1 MHDGGMMSD
10 TNTPTDAMTNSTTN
24 QTRLQRSREQRIVA
38 GVAGGLGQRFGV
50 SPWWFRAGFIVLS
63 AFGGLGLALYAIGW
77 LLIPEAGQL
86 DSIAA
91 QWIGRA
97 DGSDASTWIGAG
109 LLALAGLIVLGWI
122 GVFDSAVFWAA
133 LLFLIGVMLYRGDLK
148 IGSGNRQVPTD
159 PDPPP
164 PGSDTDSPEAGQDE
178 TIEADAIEGG
188 GDEPPPSARQDL
200 VPDPASPPSPKKPRS
215 IVGRLTFGAV
225 LLVLGAMALADA
237 VGWID
242 PSFADYVAATIGVIG
257 VGLLAGVIWGRS
269 IALIVVGL
277 LLLPILFFSRF
288 VPLNL
293 NGEFGEVRY
302 APSTISQVQPEYRLA
317 AGELRLDLS
326 EIDLVG
332 GTLNVLVEVG
342 AGEVI
347 IDLPPDAGL
356 DIDASVGIGELRLLA
371 RHDTGIGIVSRVTEA
386 GDGKLILEINL
397 GAGSV
402 EVRRRGSSQLEE
414 LSSEQVDEILF
425 EIGDGI
431 GEEIGD
437 AIRGVTP

>member
-77 LLIPEAGQL
+77 LLIPQNGQL

-91 QWIGRA
+91 QWIGGA

-159 PDPPP
+159 PDPPA
-164 PGSDTDSPEAGQDE
+164 PGSDPDSPEAGPNQ
-178 TIEADAIEGG
+178 TIEPDAIEGG

-215 IVGRLTFGAV
+215 IVGRLTFGGV
-225 LLVLGAMALADA
+225 LLVLGAMALSDA
-237 VGWID
+237 FGWID

-257 VGLLAGVIWGRS
+257 VGLLAGVVWGRS
-269 IALIVVGL
+269 IALVVVGL
-277 LLLPILFFSRF
+277 LLLPLLFFSRF

-293 NGEFGEVRY
+293 SGEVGEVRY

-326 EIDLVG
+326 EVDLAG
-332 GTLNVLVEVG
+332 GTLDVLVEVG

-347 IDLPPDAGL
+347 IVLPPDAGL

-386 GDGKLILEINL
+386 GDGLLVLEINL

-402 EVRRRGSSQLEE
+402 EVRRSGSAQFGGI
-414 LSSEQVDEILF
+414 SSEHLDGILDEIF
-425 EIGDGI
+425 HEIG
-431 GEEIGD
+431 
-437 AIRGVTP
+437 A

>member
-1 MHDGGMMSD
+1 MHDGGMMRD
-10 TNTPTDAMTNSTTN
+10 NNTQTDAMTNTTDQN
-24 QTRLQRSREQRIVA
+24 GLQRSREQRIVA
-38 GVAGGLGQRFGV
+38 GVAGGLGKRFGV

-148 IGSGNRQVPTD
+148 IGSGSRQVPTD

-164 PGSDTDSPEAGQDE
+164 PGSDTDSPEADE
-178 TIEADAIEGG
+178 TIEADAREGG

-225 LLVLGAMALADA
+225 LLVLGAMALSDA
-237 VGWID
+237 FGWID
-242 PSFADYVAATIGVIG
+242 PSFADYVAATIGTIG
-257 VGLLAGVIWGRS
+257 VGLLAGVVWGRS

-277 LLLPILFFSRF
+277 LLLPLLFFSRF

-293 NGEFGEVRY
+293 SGEVGEVRY

-326 EIDLVG
+326 ELDLAG
-332 GTLNVLVEVG
+332 GTLDVLVEMG

-402 EVRRRGSSQLEE
+402 EVRRQGSSQLEE
-414 LSSEQVDEILF
+414 LSSEQVDEI
-425 EIGDGI
+425 GDAI

-437 AIRGVTP
+437 AIGGVTP

>member
-1 MHDGGMMSD
+1 M
-10 TNTPTDAMTNSTTN
+10 
-24 QTRLQRSREQRIVA
+24 
-38 GVAGGLGQRFGV
+38 
-50 SPWWFRAGFIVLS
+50 
-63 AFGGLGLALYAIGW
+63 
-77 LLIPEAGQL
+77 
-86 DSIAA
+86 DS
-91 QWIGRA
+91 
-97 DGSDASTWIGAG
+97 
-109 LLALAGLIVLGWI
+109 
-122 GVFDSAVFWAA
+122 
-133 LLFLIGVMLYRGDLK
+133 
-148 IGSGNRQVPTD
+148 
-159 PDPPP
+159 
-164 PGSDTDSPEAGQDE
+164 
-178 TIEADAIEGG
+178 
-188 GDEPPPSARQDL
+188 PPPSRRLLREDVAQRADAL
-200 VPDPASPPSPKKPRS
+200 GVDFKRYMKKHRP
-215 IVGRLTFGAV
+215 VQ
-225 LLVLGAMALADA
+225 MALWKELNPD
-237 VGWID
+237 VPQLLDI
-242 PSFADYVAATIGVIG
+242 FADYVAATIGVIG

-302 APSTISQVQPEYRLA
+302 APSTVSQVQPEYRLA

-356 DIDASVGIGELRLLA
+356 DIDASVGIGEIRLLA
-371 RHDTGIGIVSRVTEA
+371 RQHDTGIGIVTRVTEA

-402 EVRRRGSSQLEE
+402 EVRRQGSSQLEE
-414 LSSEQVDEILF
+414 LSSEQVDEILY
-425 EIGDGI
+425 EIGDAI

-437 AIRGVTP
+437 AIGGVTP

>member
-1 MHDGGMMSD
+1 
-10 TNTPTDAMTNSTTN
+10 MTNYTTN
-24 QTRLQRSREQRIVA
+24 QDRLQRSREQRIVA
-38 GVAGGLGQRFGV
+38 GVAGGLGKRLGV
-50 SPWWFRAGFIVLS
+50 NPWWFRAGFIVLS

-133 LLFLIGVMLYRGDLK
+133 LLILIGVLLYRGDLK
-148 IGSGNRQVPTD
+148 IGSRNRQVPTD

-164 PGSDTDSPEAGQDE
+164 PGSDTGSPEADE
-178 TIEADAIEGG
+178 TIEADATEGG
-188 GDEPPPSARQDL
+188 GDEPPPSARQDV

-225 LLVLGAMALADA
+225 LLVIGAMALAEA
-237 VGWID
+237 FGWID

-257 VGLLAGVIWGRS
+257 AGLLAGIVWGRS
-269 IALIVVGL
+269 IALIVVGV
-277 LLLPILFFSRF
+277 LLLPLLFFSRF

-293 NGEFGEVRY
+293 SGEFGELRY
-302 APSTISQVQPEYRLA
+302 APSIISQVQPEYRLA

-326 EIDLVG
+326 EVDLAG
-332 GTLNVLVEVG
+332 ETIHVLVEVG
-342 AGEVI
+342 AGEVV

-386 GDGKLILEINL
+386 GDGLLVLEINL

-402 EVRRRGSSQLEE
+402 EVRRSESAQFGGI
-414 LSSEQVDEILF
+414 SSEHLDGILDEIF
-425 EIGDGI
+425 HEIG
-431 GEEIGD
+431 
-437 AIRGVTP
+437 A

>member
-1 MHDGGMMSD
+1 MHDGGMMRD
-10 TNTPTDAMTNSTTN
+10 NNTQTDAMTNTTN
-24 QTRLQRSREQRIVA
+24 QNGLQRSREQRIVA
-38 GVAGGLGQRFGV
+38 GVAGGLGKRFGV

-148 IGSGNRQVPTD
+148 IGSGSRQVPTD

-164 PGSDTDSPEAGQDE
+164 PGSDTDSPEADE
-178 TIEADAIEGG
+178 TIEADAREGG

-225 LLVLGAMALADA
+225 LLVLGAMALSDA
-237 VGWID
+237 FGWID
-242 PSFADYVAATIGVIG
+242 PSFADYVAATIGTIG
-257 VGLLAGVIWGRS
+257 VGLLAGVVWGRS

-277 LLLPILFFSRF
+277 LLLPLLFFSRF

-293 NGEFGEVRY
+293 SGEVGEVRY

-326 EIDLVG
+326 ELDLAG
-332 GTLNVLVEVG
+332 GTLDVLVEMG

-402 EVRRRGSSQLEE
+402 EVRRQGSSQLEE
-414 LSSEQVDEILF
+414 LSSEQVDEI
-425 EIGDGI
+425 GDAI

-437 AIRGVTP
+437 AIGGVTP

>member
-1 MHDGGMMSD
+1 MHDGGMMRD
-10 TNTPTDAMTNSTTN
+10 NNTQTDAMTNTTDQN
-24 QTRLQRSREQRIVA
+24 GLQRSREQRIVA
-38 GVAGGLGQRFGV
+38 GVAGGLGKRFGV

-148 IGSGNRQVPTD
+148 IGSGSRQVPTD

-164 PGSDTDSPEAGQDE
+164 PGSDTDSPEADE
-178 TIEADAIEGG
+178 TIEADAREGG

-225 LLVLGAMALADA
+225 LLVMGAMALSDA
-237 VGWID
+237 FGWID
-242 PSFADYVAATIGVIG
+242 PSFADYVAATIGTIG
-257 VGLLAGVIWGRS
+257 VGLLAGVVWGRS

-277 LLLPILFFSRF
+277 LLLPLLFFSRF

-293 NGEFGEVRY
+293 SGEVGEVRY

-326 EIDLVG
+326 EVDLAG
-332 GTLNVLVEVG
+332 GTLDVLVEMG

-402 EVRRRGSSQLEE
+402 EVRRQGSSQLEE
-414 LSSEQVDEILF
+414 LSSEQVDEI
-425 EIGDGI
+425 GDAI

-437 AIRGVTP
+437 AIGGVTP

>member
-1 MHDGGMMSD
+1 MHDGGIMSD
-10 TNTPTDAMTNSTTN
+10 TNTPTNAMTNTTAN
-24 QTRLQRSREQRIVA
+24 ENRLQRSRKQRIVA
-38 GVAGGLGQRFGV
+38 GVAGGLGERFGLN
-50 SPWWFRAGFIVLS
+50 PWWFRAGFIVLS
-63 AFGGLGLALYAIGW
+63 AFGGLGLALYAVGW

-86 DSIAA
+86 DSIAT

-133 LLFLIGVMLYRGDLK
+133 LLIIIGVMLYRGDLK

-164 PGSDTDSPEAGQDE
+164 SGSETDSPEAGQDE
-178 TIEADAIEGG
+178 TGDADAIEGG
-188 GDEPPPSARQDL
+188 GDEPPPSARQEL
-200 VPDPASPPSPKKPRS
+200 APEPASPPSPKKPRS

-225 LLVLGAMALADA
+225 LLVIGAMALAEA
-237 VGWID
+237 LGWID

-257 VGLLAGVIWGRS
+257 AGLLAGIVWGRS
-269 IALIVVGL
+269 IALVVVGL
-277 LLLPILFFSRF
+277 LLLPLLFFSRF
-288 VPLNL
+288 VPVNL
-293 NGEFGEVRY
+293 SGGFGELRY
-302 APSTISQVQPEYRLA
+302 APSIVSQVQPEYRLA

-326 EIDLVG
+326 EVDLAGETVH
-332 GTLNVLVEVG
+332 VLVEVG
-342 AGEVI
+342 AGEVV

-371 RHDTGIGIVSRVTEA
+371 RHDTGIGIVTRVTEA
-386 GDGKLILEINL
+386 GNGMLVLEINL

-402 EVRRRGSSQLEE
+402 EVRRSGSAQFGGI
-414 LSSEQVDEILF
+414 SSEHLDGILDEIF
-425 EIGDGI
+425 HEIG
-431 GEEIGD
+431 
-437 AIRGVTP
+437 A

>member
-1 MHDGGMMSD
+1 MHDGGMMRD
-10 TNTPTDAMTNSTTN
+10 NNTQTDAMTNTTN
-24 QTRLQRSREQRIVA
+24 QNGLQRSREQRIVA
-38 GVAGGLGQRFGV
+38 GVAGGLGKRFGV

-148 IGSGNRQVPTD
+148 IGSGSRQVPTD

-164 PGSDTDSPEAGQDE
+164 PGSDTDSPEADE
-178 TIEADAIEGG
+178 TIEADAREGG

-225 LLVLGAMALADA
+225 LLVLGAMALSDA
-237 VGWID
+237 FGWID
-242 PSFADYVAATIGVIG
+242 PSFADYVAATIGTIG
-257 VGLLAGVIWGRS
+257 VGLLAGVVWGRS

-277 LLLPILFFSRF
+277 LLLPLLFFSRF

-293 NGEFGEVRY
+293 SGEVGEVRY

-326 EIDLVG
+326 ELDLAG
-332 GTLNVLVEVG
+332 ATLDVLVEMG

-402 EVRRRGSSQLEE
+402 EVRRQGSSQLEE
-414 LSSEQVDEILF
+414 LSSEQVDEI
-425 EIGDGI
+425 GDAI

-437 AIRGVTP
+437 AIGGVTP

>member
-77 LLIPEAGQL
+77 LLIPQNGQL

-91 QWIGRA
+91 QWIGGA

-159 PDPPP
+159 PDPPT
-164 PGSDTDSPEAGQDE
+164 PGSDPDSPEAGPDQ
-178 TIEADAIEGG
+178 TIEPDAIEGG
-188 GDEPPPSARQDL
+188 GDEPPPSARQDP

-225 LLVLGAMALADA
+225 LLVLGAMALSDA
-237 VGWID
+237 LGWID

-257 VGLLAGVIWGRS
+257 VGLLAGVVWGRS

-277 LLLPILFFSRF
+277 LLLPLLFFSRF

-293 NGEFGEVRY
+293 NGEVGEVRY
-302 APSTISQVQPEYRLA
+302 APTTISQVQPEYRLA

-326 EIDLVG
+326 EVDLVG

-347 IDLPPDAGL
+347 IDLPPNAGF

-402 EVRRRGSSQLEE
+402 GVRRQGSSQREE
-414 LSSEQVDEILF
+414 LSSEQVDEILY
-425 EIGDGI
+425 EIGDAI

-437 AIRGVTP
+437 AIGGVTP